1 MAAKMLADKTQFC
14 KSIDKADESDWA
26 GKNGYNSGDTIY
38 ISKPARFIPTANA
51 DITSDIQDVV
61 EEKVALTLNTR
72 KVVPIALTSSEIAT
86 DLSLK
91 SWAKRIL
98 EPAVSSMAQY
108 IEKDFLQQATQAT
121 YQLVGS
127 AGTTVFDTD
136 LSLSAGQKIN
146 EMACPDLDGRYALLS
161 PGATRSAVNARK
173 GLFQRSDEIA
183 QQYSKGYMGT
193 ADGFDYLTN
202 NLIYTQTNGTDVT
215 GVAVEASVL
224 TPATGATQLG
234 VDGVASGA
242 TFTKGM
248 VFTIA
253 GVNAVHPITK
263 QDLGYLQQFTVT
275 ANVTETSG
283 NTVTLS
289 ISPTIYSSASGS
301 LQNVSAL
308 PADEAA
314 LVFVGVASQAA
325 QQSLFYHKSAFRMAS
340 VPLVLPEGLDMAA
353 QETVDGM
360 TIRVIRDYSVLT
372 DKLILRLDFLGGLA
386 ATRPEWAVRATA

>member
-1 MAAKMLADKTQFC
+1 
-14 KSIDKADESDWA
+14 
-26 GKNGYNSGDTIY
+26 
-38 ISKPARFIPTANA
+38 
-51 DITSDIQDVV
+51 
-61 EEKVALTLNTR
+61 
-72 KVVPIALTSSEIAT
+72 
-86 DLSLK
+86 
-91 SWAKRIL
+91 
-98 EPAVSSMAQY
+98 
-108 IEKDFLQQATQAT
+108 
-121 YQLVGS
+121 
-127 AGTTVFDTD
+127 
-136 LSLSAGQKIN
+136 
-146 EMACPDLDGRYALLS
+146 
-161 PGATRSAVNARK
+161 
-173 GLFQRSDEIA
+173 
-183 QQYSKGYMGT
+183 
-193 ADGFDYLTN
+193 
-202 NLIYTQTNGTDVT
+202 
-215 GVAVEASVL
+215 
-224 TPATGATQLG
+224 
-234 VDGVASGA
+234 
-242 TFTKGM
+242 M